1 MNTHKL
7 LRPATAWRANRA
19 AFAAACLLAVLAAPA
34 MAATPAELLA
44 GYVAKAGA
52 PAVPERGQK
61 LFNTNFGRDLGLS
74 CASCHGAVPV
84 RPGKDQVT
92 EKPIAALAPA
102 ANPQRFTDRSK
113 VENWFRV
120 NCKDFVGRECT
131 AAEKADVLA
140 WLMSLKP

>member
-1 MNTHKL
+1 MQTHTPFL
-7 LRPATAWRANRA
+7 LVTLRRGFAVVVGLSL
-19 AFAAACLLAVLAAPA
+19 AAALAMQAVH
-34 MAATPAELLA
+34 AATPAEVLA
-44 GYVAKAGA
+44 GYEAKAGA
-52 PAVPERGQK
+52 PGVPARGQK

-92 EKPIAALAPA
+92 EKPIGALAPA
-102 ANPQRFTDRSK
+102 ANAQRFTDKSK

-131 AAEKADVLA
+131 AAEKADVVA

>member
-1 MNTHKL
+1 MNTHKPFNFTHHA
-7 LRPATAWRANRA
+7 RGPAATLALVLM
-19 AFAAACLLAVLAAPA
+19 AAAGLPGAH
-34 MAATPAELLA
+34 AATPAELLA

-84 RPGKDQVT
+84 KPGKDQVT

-102 ANPQRFTDRSK
+102 ANPSRFTDKSK

-131 AAEKADVLA
+131 AGEKADVMA